1 MTEEGTT
8 EDEIPSKVE
17 KISKMR
23 LIRAIM
29 NNDSFVKLVI
39 KLNLDE
45 ISLNKFF
52 LFISTIEIIVDN
64 NLC

>member
-1 MTEEGTT
+1 
-8 EDEIPSKVE
+8 
-17 KISKMR
+17 
-23 LIRAIM
+23 M
-29 NNDSFVKLVI
+29 NNDSFVKLLI

-52 LFISTIEIIVDN
+52 LIISTIEIIVDH

>member
-23 LIRAIM
+23 LIEAIM
-29 NNDSFVKLVI
+29 NNDPFVQLLI
-39 KLNLDE
+39 KLNLYK

-52 LFISTIEIIVDN
+52 LIISPIEIKVDHI
-64 NLC
+64 LC